1 MKFPISAF
9 AHSKIILACL
19 QVLFILS
26 LPVKTIAQKNL
37 TLEEARQLALKQNKK
52 IIQAQYNIE
61 AARAV
66 QQGTQG
72 LNKPAIDGSVSAFHV
87 GKPLSSLLPAVGVS
101 PSVTVSQPIYAAGKI
116 KLGQAAAAKGVEI
129 YEQQKALSE
138 TEVLLNVEN
147 AYWQIA
153 SVNEKIILANRYK
166 VLLESLENDLSN
178 SFNAGMIYKND
189 LLRVRVQRN
198 ENELN
203 LAKVNDGLILSKLN
217 LAQIIG
223 MPGDASIAISDSVT
237 GSFQSVAGDS
247 LFNAADNRVEIVL
260 LKKSLEAQEL
270 QKKLLQAEFKP
281 TVGLLAGGFA
291 GVGKKMNFTT
301 GGNTIASYFGMISV
315 SIPILDWGQKASKV
329 KEQTYRINAQQSQIE
344 EAREL
349 VSLEVQDAYMKL
361 NQSARKIELSN
372 ASVIQAEENLRLSND
387 RFKAGTIT
395 GQDVLEAQT
404 LWQQA
409 NSNVI
414 DAKVDYKINEAVY
427 RKAIGE
433 IR

>member
-9 AHSKIILACL
+9 AQNNIILACL
-19 QVLFILS
+19 PFLFILS
-26 LPVKTIAQKNL
+26 LSVKTIAQKNL

-66 QQGTQG
+66 QQGTRG

-101 PSVTVSQPIYAAGKI
+101 PSVTVTQPIYAAGKI
-116 KLGQAAAAKGVEI
+116 NLGQAAAAKGVEI

-138 TEVLLNVEN
+138 TEVLLNVEK

-153 SVNEKIILANRYK
+153 SVNEKIILANRFK
-166 VLLESLENDLSN
+166 LLLESLENDLSN

-203 LAKVNDGLILSKLN
+203 LAKANDGLILSKLN

-223 MPGDASIAISDSVT
+223 MPGDANIVISDSVT
-237 GSFQSVAGDS
+237 GSFQSISSDS
-247 LFNAADNRVEIVL
+247 ILNAADNRVEIVL

-270 QKKLLQAEFKP
+270 QKKLLQADFKP

-291 GVGKKMNFTT
+291 GVGKKMNFTND
-301 GGNTIASYFGMISV
+301 GNTIASYFGMVSV
-315 SIPILDWGQKASKV
+315 NIPILDWGQKASKV

-344 EAREL
+344 ETREL
-349 VSLEVQDAYMKL
+349 LSLEVQDAYMKL
-361 NQSARKIELSN
+361 NQSARKIQLSN
-372 ASVIQAEENLRLSND
+372 ASVVQAEENLRLSND

>member
-19 QVLFILS
+19 PFLFILS

-361 NQSARKIELSN
+361 NQSARKIQLSN